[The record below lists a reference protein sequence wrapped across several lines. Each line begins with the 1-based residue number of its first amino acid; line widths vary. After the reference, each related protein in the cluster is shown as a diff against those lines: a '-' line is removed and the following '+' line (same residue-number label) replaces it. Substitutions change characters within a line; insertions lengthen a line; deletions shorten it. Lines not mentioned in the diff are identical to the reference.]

1 MLVGGLAVSLNGF
14 VRTTEDM
21 DILVDDDSSNLENL
35 LNCLLEFGEGYAQEL
50 SLSDFTDE
58 EGAVRV
64 QEDFDLDIFV
74 RMGGRKYRDMA
85 DHIRYHEMTDGTK
98 IPYLDALGLIQL
110 KEGSSREKDRIDVGA
125 LTRISRETMESKES
139 VSLDKLRRNPPAL

>member
-1 MLVGGLAVSLNGF
+1 
-14 VRTTEDM
+14 
-21 DILVDDDSSNLENL
+21 
-35 LNCLLEFGEGYAQEL
+35 
-50 SLSDFTDE
+50 
-58 EGAVRV
+58 
-64 QEDFDLDIFV
+64 
-74 RMGGRKYRDMA
+74 MGGRKYRDMA